1 MIDPISARRLDSE
14 QSLLATYNIRKY
26 TIAMGSGIAMR
37 INRLFSVAGLATLGG
52 TLLLGR
58 AVAEPPA
65 DTVADGALQEIVVTA
80 EKRASTV
87 QETAISMTAIS
98 GDELLKHGTQTVE
111 QLVGNVPGIS
121 MRTAGPGQSEYEM
134 RGLGANGGS
143 QATVGF
149 YLDDIL
155 LASSAASQSGRT
167 VIDPDLFDLNHVE
180 VLRGPQGTLYGAGSM
195 GGTVKL
201 VTNEPKLGI
210 FEGSTAVNASQ
221 TSSGGSTNGSGNL
234 MLNLPLGEIAALRVV
249 LTDKYISGWIDRK
262 VVGDFPF
269 PTGFGTCNSA
279 FYHCTRGDLLNATV
293 DQTIKG
299 SNLER
304 FAGAHA
310 SLLVAPTD
318 ALKMTANLMYQ
329 RIDADGYNAFQYP
342 PGQAGG
348 YAIYQPYDTQE
359 PYYDQFKLA
368 SLTVKYDAGFAELTS
383 ATSYWQRESVQ
394 SQDTTEGLQ
403 NVFNLT
409 QFIPN
414 TFYEYDPSSQ
424 FAEELRLV
432 SAGSGPL
439 QWVTGLFFTNLHS
452 GYRTVNQNP
461 AFANASAC
469 VLPYAANNCPPGGT
483 YSPTNGGPSANPEG
497 ILYNVNNPNGLKQE
511 AIYGQATYKLRPDLS
526 LTGGLRFYRFDIAGT
541 SSAIGAGT
549 ATGNGTA
556 TVGSE
561 SGSGSGVLPKIDLSY
576 TPTRDLT
583 IYSTIA
589 KGARPGGVNDPIP
602 LSTSSYYYCGPGSGS
617 NYLTEQKSYYGP
629 DGIWSYEI
637 GEKAR
642 FADRRIM
649 LNADVFY
656 VQWNN
661 IQELFSLTCGYNFSA
676 NAGKAKSYGPEIEF
690 SAGLTDNLILNLSG
704 AYTQAFISNPSTT
717 VGLTL
722 EPGTRINNIPRYTGS
737 ASLDYDREISNDYRL
752 TARLNEAY
760 VGQSYD
766 VAYFAQDLPGYG
778 LLDARVGVGRSN
790 GSLSLF
796 GTNLANKRAILSI
809 DNTIFGWQQ
818 PDLTRATTNQ
828 PRTIGIEYQTKF

>member
-1 MIDPISARRLDSE
+1 
-14 QSLLATYNIRKY
+14 
-26 TIAMGSGIAMR
+26 MR
-37 INRLFSVAGLATLGG
+37 TNKVFLVAGLTTLCG
-52 TLLLGR
+52 TLLVGR
-58 AVAEPPA
+58 AGAQEATTPDSSTALAE
-65 DTVADGALQEIVVTA
+65 VVVTA
-80 EKRASTV
+80 EKRESTV
-87 QETAISMTAIS
+87 QQTPISMTALS
-98 GDELLKHGTQTVE
+98 GDQLQRQGTQSVE

-155 LASSAASQSGRT
+155 IESSAASQSGRT

-201 VTNEPKLGI
+201 VTNQPKLGS
-210 FEGSTAVNASQ
+210 FEGAADVSASQ
-221 TSSGGSTNGSGNL
+221 TSSGGSTNGGGNL
-234 MLNLPLGEIAALRVV
+234 MLNIPIGEIAALRIV

-262 VVGDFPF
+262 VVDDFPF

-279 FYHCTRGDLLNATV
+279 FYHCTRGDLV
-293 DQTIKG
+293 DAAVDKTIHG

-304 FAGAHA
+304 FAGGRA

-318 ALKMTANLMYQ
+318 ELKITTSLMYQ

-342 PGQAGG
+342 PGAAGG
-348 YAIYQPYDTQE
+348 YSIYQPFDIQE

-368 SLTVKYDAGFAELTS
+368 SVTVKYNPGPVEITS

-394 SQDTTEGLQ
+394 SQDTSEGVQ

-414 TFYEYDPSSQ
+414 IFYEYDPSSQ
-424 FAEELRLV
+424 FAEEFRLA
-432 SAGSGPL
+432 STESGPL
-439 QWVTGLFFTNLHS
+439 QWVAGLFFTDLHS

-461 AFANASAC
+461 AFANALAC
-469 VLPYAANNCPPGGT
+469 VTPFTGNNCPPGDT
-483 YSPTNGGPSANPEG
+483 YSPTNGGPSANPNG
-497 ILYNVNNPNGLKQE
+497 ILYNVNNPNTLKQE
-511 AIYGQATYKLRPDLS
+511 AVFGQATYKLATDLA
-526 LTGGLRFYRFDIAGT
+526 LTGGLRFYRFDIDGT

-556 TVGSE
+556 TLGSE
-561 SGSGSGVLPKIDLSY
+561 SGSGSGILPKVDLSY
-576 TPTRDLT
+576 TPTSDLT
-583 IYSTIA
+583 VYGTVA

-602 LSTSSYYYCGPGSGS
+602 LSTASYYYCGPGSGPK
-617 NYLTEQKSYYGP
+617 YLTSQQSYYGP

-642 FADRRIM
+642 FADRRVT
-649 LNADVFY
+649 LNADVYY

-661 IQELFSLTCGYNFSA
+661 IQELFNLTCGYNFSA
-676 NAGKAKSYGPEIEF
+676 NAGKAKSYGPEVEF
-690 SAGLTDNLILNLSG
+690 STKVTEGLTFNASG
-704 AYTQAFISNPSTT
+704 AYTQAFISDPSASA
-717 VGLTL
+717 GLSL
-722 EPGTRINNIPRYTGS
+722 YPGTRINSVPRYTGS
-737 ASLDYDREISNDYRL
+737 MSLEYTTEIGNGYLGS
-752 TARLNEAY
+752 ARINEAY
-760 VGQSYD
+760 VGPSHD
-766 VAYFAQDLPGYG
+766 VAYYAQDLAGYG
-778 LLDARVGVGRSN
+778 LLDGRVGVSKN
-790 GSLSLF
+790 AWTLALF
-796 GTNLANKRAILSI
+796 GTNLANKRAILTI

-828 PRTIGIEYQTKF
+828 PRTVGLEYQVKF